1 MKPVYQIYQT
11 AITPLGRGLREN
23 LQAIHAGCS
32 GIAYTE
38 GYQNYL
44 SAYPVSRIPDSF
56 FSPNCSAHMTRFDAL
71 LFTICELLKTESP
84 IPLDT
89 PDVLIILSTTKGNV
103 ELLESPGES
112 KAFTLPASAEW
123 LCELLG
129 NPNKPVVVSQACISG
144 VSAHIL
150 AHRWL
155 CTGKFKH
162 VVIFGCDVLTQFVS
176 SGFNSFHAL
185 SKEPC
190 KPFDA
195 QRKGI
200 NLGEAGA
207 ITILSSEE
215 TGEIQIGAGFI
226 SNDSNH
232 ISGPSKSGE
241 ELAWCIQKTLEAN
254 ALVSDQIACVSAHGT
269 ATAYNDEM
277 ESKAFEL
284 SGLNGAP
291 VFSLKGAYGH
301 TLGASGVLEIALC
314 AGFICEE
321 WIPSSIHFEEKGVSG
336 NILISEKVV
345 HQPVPYILK
354 TASGFGGCNAAIL
367 IQKASTSP
375 G

>member
-11 AITPLGRGLREN
+11 AITPLGRGLKEN
-23 LQAIHAGCS
+23 LQAIQAGRS
-32 GIAYTE
+32 GIAYTT
-38 GYQNYL
+38 GFQNYL
-44 SAYPVSRIPDSF
+44 REYPVGRIPEHF
-56 FSPNCSAHMTRFDAL
+56 FNPNCLSRSTRFDAL
-71 LFTICELLKTESP
+71 LFSLSELLKLESP
-84 IPLDT
+84 IPLNT
-89 PDVLIILSTTKGNV
+89 SDVLIILSTTKGNV
-103 ELLESPGES
+103 ELLELPGAS
-112 KAFTLPASAEW
+112 SAFTLHASAEW

-129 NPNKPVVVSQACISG
+129 NPNKPLVVSQACISG
-144 VSAHIL
+144 VTAHIL
-150 AHRWL
+150 ARRWL
-155 CTGKFKH
+155 STEKFKH

-215 TGEIQIGAGFI
+215 TGEIQLGAGFI

-241 ELAWCIQKTLEAN
+241 ELAWCIQNTLKAN
-254 ALVSDQIACVSAHGT
+254 TVSKEQVSCVSAHGT

-277 ESKAFEL
+277 ESKAFDA
-284 SGLNGAP
+284 SGLNHVP
-291 VFSLKGAYGH
+291 VFSLKGAFGH

-314 AGFICEE
+314 AGFITEN
-321 WIPSSIHFEEKGVSG
+321 WIPSSINFQAKGVSG
-336 NILISEKVV
+336 AIQISDAVL
-345 HQPVPYILK
+345 HQPVQNILK

-367 IQKASTSP
+367 IQKNNL
-375 G
+375 